1 MLNAKN
7 TIRSVLAQ
15 VLKVPP
21 EQLADDLSLRDSVG
35 VDSTEMV
42 EAVIALER
50 AFGTELA
57 ITEVTKTSSINDI
70 AQLIVRRVPA

>member
-70 AQLIVRRVPA
+70 AQLIVSRVPA